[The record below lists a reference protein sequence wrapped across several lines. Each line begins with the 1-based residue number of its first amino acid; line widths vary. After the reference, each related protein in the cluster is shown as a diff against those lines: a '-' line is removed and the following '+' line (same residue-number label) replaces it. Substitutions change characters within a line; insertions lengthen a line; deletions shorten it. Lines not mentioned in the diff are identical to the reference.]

1 FIKIA
6 PQMLDFFCLTFGVQF
21 IVWAVFIFCE
31 NVFGKLFSLA
41 HFLYYGIIIFCEYP
55 SLTRG

>member
-1 FIKIA
+1 
-6 PQMLDFFCLTFGVQF
+6 MNLDSLFLHE
-21 IVWAVFIFCE
+21 IVFS
-31 NVFGKLFSLA
+31 KPFSLA